1 MKLLAICAAALL
13 LQLCLVSSSSAQTP
27 APPTPSTPKY
37 PEGTQLEI
45 LAKKI
50 DEQNAKID
58 TLSQQI
64 LKLQQEIAE
73 KKPGVSIGENAPA
86 TPPVASAETAA
97 HAAGGTE
104 HTVARGETLTSIAKM
119 YHVTIDELQRANHID
134 NPLKLQAGQTIMIP
148 TAMTPTAS
156 PTSSPGQ

>member
-1 MKLLAICAAALL
+1 MKLLAICAAATLCAAALL
-13 LQLCLVSSSSAQTP
+13 DAQTP
-27 APPTPSTPKY
+27 ASPSPKY
-37 PEGTQLEI
+37 PDATQLEI

-73 KKPGVSIGENAPA
+73 KKPGVIIGENAPA
-86 TPPVASAETAA
+86 TTPAASAEATA
-97 HAAGGTE
+97 HAGSGSE

-134 NPLKLQAGQTIMIP
+134 NPLKLQAGQTLMIP
-148 TAMTPTAS
+148 TGATPS
-156 PTSSPGQ
+156 PSPGQ